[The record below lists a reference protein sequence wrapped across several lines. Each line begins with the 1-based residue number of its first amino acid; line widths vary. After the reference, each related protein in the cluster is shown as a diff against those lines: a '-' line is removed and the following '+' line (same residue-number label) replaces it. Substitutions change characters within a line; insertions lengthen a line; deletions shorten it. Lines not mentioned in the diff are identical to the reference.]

1 VIDGHA
7 CHRASLLPAR
17 TLRSNAAGHR
27 YPQRAHSSRQQFAG
41 HGPGCHTAAV
51 AAYHEALWVVTGTAA
66 PVIALAIVVSMPDI
80 ARDAWTIEDQMD
92 DEDGFSGLFSRPR
105 RHLGPATRYG
115 SQLLGLFALTM
126 LNLLLQVV
134 LLSISIGS
142 IAEGRNFS
150 PPTTGLFLAGGSLLL
165 LAVPVFSASVLR
177 VNWTKARS
185 QREPQPPA
193 EPAGETP
200 VALPADQRPAARTR
214 RERPGNS
221 WPRPRPNPPKWM
233 ARDRR

>member
-1 VIDGHA
+1 M
-7 CHRASLLPAR
+7 
-17 TLRSNAAGHR
+17 AAGYR
-27 YPQRAHSSRQQFAG
+27 PPQRANSFSEQLAG

-51 AAYHEALWVVTGTAA
+51 AEYHEALWVVTGTAA

-80 ARDAWTIEDQMD
+80 ARDAWAIEDQMD

-115 SQLLGLFALTM
+115 SQLLSLFALTM

-150 PPTTGLFLAGGSLLL
+150 PPTTGLFLAGGGLLL

-200 VALPADQRPAARTR
+200 VARPAHQRPPACPR
-214 RERPGNS
+214 REGPGIN
-221 WPRPRPNPPKWM
+221 WPRPRPNTPKWM
-233 ARDRR
+233 SRGRR